1 MTPLLRISFLLCHL
15 VPLGIAFACFSTAGA
30 QLTEGPGKAEVEKLC
45 QSCHDLAKSVSLQQ
59 DRDGWGTTLTKM
71 IALGLKG
78 TDVELKAIFDYLVKA
93 FPLEELPP
101 VNLNKARAIQLE
113 SRLSLKR
120 SEAAAILRYRKENGD
135 FQAIED
141 LKKVPGLDFS
151 KIEAKKDRLA
161 FSQAEPV
168 AGQQKGGSQTGT
180 R

>member
-1 MTPLLRISFLLCHL
+1 MVSLLRISFPLYHL
-15 VPLGIAFACFSTAGA
+15 VPLGIACAFFSTAAA
-30 QLTEGPGKAEVEKLC
+30 QLAEGPGKAEVEKLC

-59 DRDGWGTTLTKM
+59 DRDGWGTTMTKM
-71 IALGLKG
+71 VDLGLKG
-78 TDVELKAIFDYLVKA
+78 TDAELKAIFDYLVKN
-93 FPLEELPP
+93 FPVEELPP

-135 FQAIED
+135 FQSIED

-161 FSQAEPV
+161 FSQV
-168 AGQQKGGSQTGT
+168 TSDTGQ
-180 R
+180 